1 EDVVR
6 AALLTAKLLPQG
18 KLGLERL
25 TSSHIAVTFFSALE
39 ECTLAQLDNDRY
51 GIVVCSRERSAV
63 MGGALPRMP
72 GIGNEFQQ
80 FQQAR
85 IANGK
90 LLAIEPYKIYRHE
103 VSKVV
108 EPGIEWQKTGVP
120 KANRAAAWETPEL
133 CPRVARRARDIAI
146 SYLLGLPETMTPLTD
161 SNMPEGL
168 HSLFVTI
175 YIWGR
180 LRGCMGD
187 AITHPDADLR
197 RLVLAAWADDRFPRA
212 DASAPE
218 AIAVSVSFLTNPITL
233 GEFSPE
239 TVVRRCVHGIQAL
252 RVYQNQREGM
262 LLPFLAAMHDL
273 NPVSYALEVIDKAG
287 ITRPPYFWQ
296 RFDCATW
303 LADSENAGLME
314 GAFRR
319 IGHETASE
327 TLLSDLAALYSDYIV
342 KHQKPDGSFHESYEP
357 FRNRLHDGFTPPRV
371 AHTAWTL
378 ARAFHALGGSDLK
391 DAAEK
396 AIDLL
401 LRAMRV
407 SESGTW
413 LEFNKGAPSVSEI
426 AFLILAICE
435 FPVGDHRRRLV
446 RSLAETIWSCID
458 RHGRIATHRTSG
470 KVPEAHQDYAPGQ
483 ALLALAAAA
492 ESGLTE
498 TKQSSLQKAFRYYRH
513 RFRHNRDFGQVS
525 WMMQA
530 FSRWWRI
537 QPDPEFAGLVFEI
550 GDWILEFQSDK
561 NGGFM
566 TGQQSDTP
574 GFTTALYLE
583 GIAAAVSIS
592 GQSKYLDA
600 YMRGM
605 QFLHRL
611 TILPGHA
618 PVLPNSEYAT
628 GGLRQSLYTSLVR
641 LDFVQHALSAV
652 LEQYSFLAGGAS
664 PTLTPIETT
673 AAAAALS

>member
-1 EDVVR
+1 
-6 AALLTAKLLPQG
+6 
-18 KLGLERL
+18 
-25 TSSHIAVTFFSALE
+25 
-39 ECTLAQLDNDRY
+39 
-51 GIVVCSRERSAV
+51 
-63 MGGALPRMP
+63 
-72 GIGNEFQQ
+72 
-80 FQQAR
+80 
-85 IANGK
+85 
-90 LLAIEPYKIYRHE
+90 
-103 VSKVV
+103 
-108 EPGIEWQKTGVP
+108 
-120 KANRAAAWETPEL
+120 
-133 CPRVARRARDIAI
+133 
-146 SYLLGLPETMTPLTD
+146 LPE
-161 SNMPEGL
+161 
-168 HSLFVTI
+168 
-175 YIWGR
+175 
-180 LRGCMGD
+180 
-187 AITHPDADLR
+187 
-197 RLVLAAWADDRFPRA
+197 
-212 DASAPE
+212 
-218 AIAVSVSFLTNPITL
+218 
-233 GEFSPE
+233 
-239 TVVRRCVHGIQAL
+239 
-252 RVYQNQREGM
+252 
-262 LLPFLAAMHDL
+262 
-273 NPVSYALEVIDKAG
+273 
-287 ITRPPYFWQ
+287 
-296 RFDCATW
+296 
-303 LADSENAGLME
+303 
-314 GAFRR
+314 
-319 IGHETASE
+319 
-327 TLLSDLAALYSDYIV
+327 LAALYSDYIV
-342 KHQKPDGSFHESYEP
+342 KHQKPDGFFHESYEP

-371 AHTAWTL
+371 AHAAWTL
-378 ARAFHALGGSDLK
+378 ARAFHVLGRPELK

-396 AIDLL
+396 TVDSLL
-401 LRAMRV
+401 KAMRV

-446 RSLAETIWSCID
+446 RSLAETIWSRID

-470 KVPEAHQDYAPGQ
+470 KVPDVHHDYAPGQ

-498 TKQSSLQKAFRYYRH
+498 IKQSSLQNAFRYYRH

-561 NGGFM
+561 SGGFM
-566 TGQQSDTP
+566 TGHQSDTP

-583 GIAAAVSIS
+583 GIAAAASIS

-628 GGLRQSLYTSLVR
+628 GGLRQSLYTSFVR

-652 LEQYSFLAGGAS
+652 LEQYSFFAGGTA